1 MEATNGYISIKL
13 IVEDGETYIETY
25 QGGKKFGRKKIIK
38 FNNKGDAYFM
48 LNGIRMKLNEFVRN
62 NI

>member
-13 IVEDGETYIETY
+13 IIEDGETYVETY

-38 FNNKGDAYFM
+38 YNSNGEPYFM
-48 LNGIRMKLNEFVRN
+48 LNNIRMKLNDFMR
-62 NI
+62 I